1 MYLLVKFVPLWLTQT
16 FPSDSKDW
24 QYGGRD
30 NVLLCSSCH
39 SHFSKHRRL
48 PPVPKPAD
56 PPYLFKP
63 VKEEEEG
70 LGVRHGMK
78 TRRSRV
84 PPHVCLSLCLLCHA
98 YMCKERYSLIW
109 TSFIC
114 IPRCHLFGV
123 GETGQPEAL
132 TGARLPIRRMYDLM
146 DSHPEPVPLL
156 WQPGHPALIAR
167 TEWLERPTRC
177 WLK

>member
-1 MYLLVKFVPLWLTQT
+1 MGLLYFALFTLTFRHSKPINCGCDMRMFLFVKVYSVVADAHVF
-16 FPSDSKDW
+16 FFSDSKDW

-84 PPHVCLSLCLLCHA
+84 PPHVCLSLRLL
-98 YMCKERYSLIW
+98 
-109 TSFIC
+109 
-114 IPRCHLFGV
+114 
-123 GETGQPEAL
+123 
-132 TGARLPIRRMYDLM
+132 
-146 DSHPEPVPLL
+146 
-156 WQPGHPALIAR
+156 
-167 TEWLERPTRC
+167 
-177 WLK
+177 